1 MSLVQYI
8 VNVHV
13 LYMLYV
19 KLGHRYFAYKATHGC
34 NCGGLRPTKA
44 GEVSCTP
51 AIIAKGPLIK
61 VLSARYTR
69 ERISVQ
75 HSIRYNW
82 KIKPTY
88 TKPILK

>member
-1 MSLVQYI
+1 MSLVQYV

-34 NCGGLRPTKA
+34 NCGRLRPTKA
-44 GEVSCTP
+44 GEVSWTR

-61 VLSARYTR
+61 VLSGD
-69 ERISVQ
+69 
-75 HSIRYNW
+75 IRVSEYQSNTVLDTIGRLNQ
-82 KIKPTY
+82 KIQNT
-88 TKPILK
+88 